1 MTLRFGLCG
10 CGGMGRRHIGGMAK
24 LKGVGRMPFEL
35 VAVCDVITENAQRAA
50 DLAEERLGRRPETY
64 SRVEDLP
71 ALDGLII
78 TTSPETH
85 AEVALSIMDKGA
97 HVMVEKPVT
106 LTVAQGKQL
115 VEGARRAGRKVAV
128 AENYRRDPIN
138 RLAKALID
146 ASAIGRPYLYIQ
158 TASSN
163 GERVIITPWRHQ
175 RDKGG
180 IIIDMG
186 IHYADLLEY
195 FLGPAEVVMGMNAL
209 VDSERIDGQGQRIP
223 VDAEDL
229 SIGIVRYQHGALAHW
244 MLNEA
249 GRGERVFQR
258 MVHGTGGTLNIPR
271 DRSGKQ
277 VQLIQ
282 RQPRPNS
289 VGEDVS
295 IPDEALLDLVP
306 DFALD
311 DVTAAL
317 FGGERMT
324 CYTMDYPDIDA
335 SLLGV
340 EQHDFADAIEHG
352 REPEVTGE
360 FGLRS
365 LALVLGF
372 LESDLMGRAVT
383 LDEML
388 ADEDMRYQGQINV

>member
-10 CGGMGRRHIGGMAK
+10 CGGMGRRHIGGMSK
-24 LKGVGRMPFEL
+24 LKGVGRMPFDL
-35 VAVCDVITENAQRAA
+35 VAVCDLLPENAQAAA
-50 DLAEERLGRRPETY
+50 DLAEERLGRRPEVY
-64 SRVEDLP
+64 QRVEDLP
-71 ALDGLII
+71 ALDGLIV

-85 AEVALSIMDKGA
+85 ADVGLAIMDKGA
-97 HVMVEKPVT
+97 HVMVEKPIT
-106 LTVAQGKQL
+106 LTVAQGKKL
-115 VEGARRAGRKVAV
+115 VEGARRANRKVAV

-138 RLAKALID
+138 RLAKALVD
-146 ASAIGRPYLYIQ
+146 AGAIGRPYLYIQ

-175 RDKGG
+175 RSKGG
-180 IIIDMG
+180 IIVDMG

-195 FLGPAEVVMGMNAL
+195 FLGPAASVMGMNGV
-209 VDSERIDGQGQRIP
+209 VDSERIDSQGQRIP

-229 SIGIVRYQHGALAHW
+229 SIGVVRYQNGALAHW

-258 MVHGTGGTLNIPR
+258 LIHGTGGTLNIPR

-289 VGEDVS
+289 VGEDVV
-295 IPDEALLDLVP
+295 IPDEELLSLVP

-335 SLLGV
+335 NLLGI
-340 EQHDFADAIEHG
+340 EQHDFAEAIQSG

-360 FGLRS
+360 IGLRS
-365 LALVLGF
+365 LALVLGL
-372 LESDLMGRAVT
+372 LESDLLGRAVT
-383 LDEML
+383 LDEVL
-388 ADEDMRYQGQINV
+388 ADQQMPYQAQIVA